1 MGLWTFLVNRRSAKQ
16 MAGLAAE
23 IAERSHSDVWQ
34 RVAHRATAMR
44 LVEARGYVRARA
56 ARVIH
61 HHVHEAL
68 ETRPEIDD
76 ARREELISLATE
88 VVISAIAREL
98 LHLPQRIVPRR
109 QAA

>member
-1 MGLWTFLVNRRSAKQ
+1 MGLLSYFADRRSARQ
-16 MAGLAAE
+16 LAGLAAE
-23 IAERSHSDVWQ
+23 IAQRSHGDVWQ

-61 HHVHEAL
+61 HHVHAAL

-76 ARREELISLATE
+76 SRREELISLATE